1 MTRPALRPG
10 ILVMMF
16 ASLALACNLLA
27 TRNPAE
33 PTPPPLPTPQTIAE
47 TKPQPLPSPTPS
59 LGVGYTKTRLQP
71 RLDAPL
77 PDAMP
82 FPQDETPLPA
92 VQGQWARYRTM
103 QPPERI
109 AALYDAWLQPA
120 GWQAVV
126 LSPDRYEGLPPGRL
140 WAWNKGGLYFL
151 VAVQPDEA
159 GGIEV
164 ALYVME
170 AR

>member
-1 MTRPALRPG
+1 MTRPVLRPG
-10 ILVMMF
+10 IWAMML
-16 ASLALACNLLA
+16 AGLALACSLLA

-33 PTPPPLPTPQTIAE
+33 PTPLTLPTPQMAAE
-47 TKPQPLPSPTPS
+47 SRPQPLPSPTPS
-59 LGVGYTKTRLQP
+59 QGSDYTKTRLQP

-109 AALYDAWLQPA
+109 AGLYDAWLQPA
-120 GWQAVV
+120 GWQAVT
-126 LSPDRYEGLPPGRL
+126 LRPDRYEGLPPGRL
-140 WAWNKGGLYFL
+140 WAWNKGRLYFL
-151 VAVQPDEA
+151 VALQPAEA